1 MVILFNLE
9 AQITVMTI
17 RNNYKSFFKGE
28 VLRNVFSDR
37 ARTNLLK
44 MQEEVAIT
52 WLVQRIPSFITSNM
66 LTGIGFFGNMIVC
79 ASFILASFYSR
90 SFLLLGLLGLAVNW
104 FGDSLDGRLAFY
116 RNKPR
121 RKYGFTLDIT
131 IDWIGIL
138 LMGLGYIAYAEGNW
152 KLLGYGFVVLY
163 GWEMIT
169 ALIRL
174 NITGKYSIDSG
185 KMGPTEVRIIIGL
198 IMIAEVLLPGS
209 LNYSAFIVVIALFF
223 VNILDTRR
231 LLRIADDIDKRE
243 SKEKT

>member
-1 MVILFNLE
+1 MAVRKPNRNNLRSLFN
-9 AQITVMTI
+9 
-17 RNNYKSFFKGE
+17 GE

-37 ARTNLLK
+37 TRTNLLK
-44 MQEEVAIT
+44 KQEEMAIS

-90 SFLLLGLLGLAVNW
+90 SFLLLGLIGFAISW
-104 FGDSLDGRLAFY
+104 FGDSLDGRLAYY

-131 IDWIGIL
+131 IDWISIIL
-138 LMGLGYIAYAEGNW
+138 IGLGYIIYAEGAW
-152 KLLGYGFVVLY
+152 KMLGYGFVVLY
-163 GWEMIT
+163 GWEMII

-185 KMGPTEVRIIIGL
+185 KMGPTEVRIVIGL

-209 LNYSAFIVVIALFF
+209 LIYSAFVVVIALLF
-223 VNILDTRR
+223 VNVLDTRY
-231 LLRIADDIDKRE
+231 LLRIADDIDKKE
-243 SKEKT
+243 PKEKT

>member
-1 MVILFNLE
+1 
-9 AQITVMTI
+9 
-17 RNNYKSFFKGE
+17 KK
-28 VLRNVFSDR
+28 
-37 ARTNLLK
+37 
-44 MQEEVAIT
+44 QEEMAIS

-90 SFLLLGLLGLAVNW
+90 SFLLLGLIGFAISW
-104 FGDSLDGRLAFY
+104 FGDSLDGRLAYY

-131 IDWIGIL
+131 IDWISIIL
-138 LMGLGYIAYAEGNW
+138 IGLGYIIYAEGAW
-152 KLLGYGFVVLY
+152 KMLGYGFVVLY
-163 GWEMIT
+163 GWEMII

-185 KMGPTEVRIIIGL
+185 KMGPTEVRIVIGL

-209 LNYSAFIVVIALFF
+209 LIYSAFVVVIALLF
-223 VNILDTRR
+223 VNVLDTRY
-231 LLRIADDIDKRE
+231 LLRIADDIDKKE
-243 SKEKT
+243 PKEKT

>member
-1 MVILFNLE
+1 MTANSPQNNNLKSLFN
-9 AQITVMTI
+9 
-17 RNNYKSFFKGE
+17 GE

-37 ARTNLLK
+37 TRTNLLK
-44 MQEEVAIT
+44 RQEELAIS

-66 LTGIGFFGNMIVC
+66 LTGIGFFGNIIVC
-79 ASFILASFYSR
+79 ASFILASYFSR
-90 SFLLLGLLGLAVNW
+90 SFLLLGLVGFAISW
-104 FGDSLDGRLAFY
+104 FGDSLDGRLAYY

-131 IDWIGIL
+131 IDWISIIL
-138 LMGLGYIAYAEGNW
+138 IGLGYIFYAEGTW
-152 KLLGYGFVVLY
+152 KLIGYGFVVLY
-163 GWEMIT
+163 GWEMII

-209 LNYSAFIVVIALFF
+209 LMYSAFVVVIALFS

-231 LLRIADDIDKRE
+231 LLRVADDIDKKE
-243 SKEKT
+243 PKEKT

>member
-1 MVILFNLE
+1 MAARRPNRNNLKSLFN
-9 AQITVMTI
+9 
-17 RNNYKSFFKGE
+17 GE

-37 ARTNLLK
+37 TRTNLLK
-44 MQEEVAIT
+44 KQEEMAIS

-90 SFLLLGLLGLAVNW
+90 SFLLLGLIGFAISW
-104 FGDSLDGRLAFY
+104 FGDSLDGRLAYY

-131 IDWIGIL
+131 IDWISIIL
-138 LMGLGYIAYAEGNW
+138 IGLGYIIYAEGAW
-152 KLLGYGFVVLY
+152 KMLGYGFVVLY
-163 GWEMIT
+163 GWEMII

-185 KMGPTEVRIIIGL
+185 KMGPTEVRIVIGL

-209 LNYSAFIVVIALFF
+209 LIYSAFVVVIALLF
-223 VNILDTRR
+223 VNVISNP
-231 LLRIADDIDKRE
+231 E
-243 SKEKT
+243 